1 MRQEAGRTVLSC
13 CAAASGSSERGQIIR
28 DSAHNSDLYHGF
40 EQQTRP
46 LTSVLTSRTD
56 LKSLDIEANLDWVKY
71 KKKNKNYKSCC

>member
-40 EQQTRP
+40 EQQIGRAH
-46 LTSVLTSRTD
+46 V
-56 LKSLDIEANLDWVKY
+56 
-71 KKKNKNYKSCC
+71 